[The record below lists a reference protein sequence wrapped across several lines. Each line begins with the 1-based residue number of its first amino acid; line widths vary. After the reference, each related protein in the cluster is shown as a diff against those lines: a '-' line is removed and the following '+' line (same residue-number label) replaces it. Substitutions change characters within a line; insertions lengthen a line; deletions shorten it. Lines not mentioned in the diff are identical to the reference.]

1 MKKVSILD
9 EETLFVVSEIFKALG
24 DPTRIKILS
33 LLCEGERTVNE
44 ISEEVGLTQSAI
56 SHQLRILKTLRLVK
70 YRREK
75 TSLHYSIN
83 DEHVVNLLMQTI
95 EHARHH

>member
-1 MKKVSILD
+1 MKRVSILD
-9 EETLFVVSEIFKALG
+9 EETLFAVSEIFKALG

>member
-9 EETLFVVSEIFKALG
+9 EETLFAVSEIFKALG